1 MEFLCP
7 KCERPTGL
15 LRSTCRH
22 CSFPLT
28 VGSLLGHYFGQVKS
42 LAAIRCPHC
51 QTAVTVGSSVCANCG
66 TALTL
71 GLAIDHTL
79 APPKRWWRRFLERAT
94 PGRKRLIQ
102 WFHFLLS
109 LTLLGGMIA
118 HIEQNAGDAW
128 FKYAALSAVYIA
140 VFGLLL
146 LLLVPR
152 RVFWMVYF
160 RSSALTKLSILCN
173 ALVATFALQLFI
185 GAWWARAIILASML
199 GVLWFAAY
207 LFHVY
212 ILPMAAATEQT
223 FVGSPQDNFDP
234 RAPQGRNVRMD

>member
-28 VGSLLGHYFGQVKS
+28 VGSLVGHYFGQVKS

-51 QTAVTVGSSVCANCG
+51 QTAVPVGKSICGNCG

-71 GLAIDHTL
+71 GLAVDHTL
-79 APPKRWWRRFLERAT
+79 APPKRWWLRFLDKAT

-102 WFHFLLS
+102 WFYFLLS
-109 LTLLGGMIA
+109 VTVLGGMVV
-118 HIEQNAGDAW
+118 HIEQNVGDAW
-128 FKYAALSAVYIA
+128 FRYAALSAVFIA

-146 LLLVPR
+146 RLLVPPP
-152 RVFWMVYF
+152 VFRMVYF
-160 RSSALTKLSILCN
+160 GSSALTKLSILCN

-185 GAWWARAIILASML
+185 GAWWARAIILASMF
-199 GVLWFAAY
+199 GILWFAAY